1 MSLINSAE
9 RSAGY
14 AMFSDQ
20 RLALAVARGSGP
32 AVAQL
37 GAVAK
42 QSGIPVSLHGTGGA
56 WLVGSSNSDP
66 EMFKSVIYHSL
77 DRKVCNTC

>member
-37 GAVAK
+37 GSVANK
-42 QSGIPVSLHGTGGA
+42 QVFQLAYMGQVAPG
-56 WLVGSSNSDP
+56 WLVAVTVTLKDSKQLS
-66 EMFKSVIYHSL
+66 II
-77 DRKVCNTC
+77 R